1 MEPQELGFT
10 TAPMVAPQPDMGPA
24 QAWQNLHRVASA
36 RYRRCGPFS
45 WHFARGKLKRD
56 PVFRALLAGAAI
68 APGTRL
74 LDIGCGQGLLASLL
88 SACETLAAANRWPSP
103 WGAPPSGVH
112 YTGIEVMPTDVARAE
127 QALVDLPSRPRLIC
141 GDMRHTAFEPCD
153 VVIVLDVLHYV
164 SAAAQDDVLDRIR
177 QALQPGGRL
186 LLRVG
191 DPAQSARFWISRWV
205 DHAVTLARGHREPPT
220 AWRSLADWQSA
231 LQRLGFAVR
240 TMPMSQGTPFANVLL
255 VCDLERG
262 R

>member
-1 MEPQELGFT
+1 
-10 TAPMVAPQPDMGPA
+10 MVAPQPDMGPA
-24 QAWQNLHRVASA
+24 QAWQDLHRVASA

-74 LDIGCGQGLLASLL
+74 LDIGCGQALLASLL

-127 QALVDLPSRPRLIC
+127 AGSGGLAIAAALDLRRHAAH
-141 GDMRHTAFEPCD
+141 GVRAMRH
-153 VVIVLDVLHYV
+153 
-164 SAAAQDDVLDRIR
+164 
-177 QALQPGGRL
+177 GGRARRAAL
-186 LLRVG
+186 RRRRGTGRRAGPHHAGTAARWPLVARVG

-205 DHAVTLARGHREPPT
+205 DHAVTLARGHRDHPRRGV
-220 AWRSLADWQSA
+220 RSPAGSRRCSA
-231 LQRLGFAVR
+231 AGSQVR